1 MSRDLNLLQPAFR
14 EKVETMLS
22 ECASGGITMTPY
34 YTIRTPEQQAK
45 LWRQS
50 RTAVEIQQQI
60 DWLRNHGAPYLAS
73 VIEEVGPQFGP
84 KVTNAIPGLSW
95 HQWGEAIYC
104 FWNIE
109 NQAEWSVR
117 KKIELEDGSLRNGYR
132 VYADVAV
139 KLGLT
144 AGGLWSNFKDWPH
157 VQLRNRRL
165 SSFYNISEIDQ
176 HMESSFSQP
185 NDT

>member
-22 ECASGGITMTPY
+22 ECTSGGITMTPY

-95 HQWGEAIYC
+95 HQWGEALDC
-104 FWNIE
+104 FWNID
-109 NQAEWSVR
+109 NRAEWSSR
-117 KKIELEDGSLRNGYR
+117 KKIRLLNGREENGYR
-132 VYADVAV
+132 IYAEITV
-139 KLGLT
+139 KHGMV
-144 AGGLWSNFKDWPH
+144 AGGLWSSFKDWPH
-157 VQLRNRRL
+157 IQLRHQSI
-165 SSFYNISEIDQ
+165 SSFYSISEVDQ
-176 HMESSFSQP
+176 HMQASFAHLVQ
-185 NDT
+185 N